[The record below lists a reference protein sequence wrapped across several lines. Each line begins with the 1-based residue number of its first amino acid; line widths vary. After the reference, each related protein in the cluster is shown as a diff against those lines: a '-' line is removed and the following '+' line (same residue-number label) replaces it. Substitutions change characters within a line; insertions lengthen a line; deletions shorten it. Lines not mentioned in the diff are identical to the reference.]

1 MTSRARGGGASSA
14 LSRAAPSD
22 ADAARRLVHDF
33 WNEASCG
40 EAALLRGADAEAYA
54 AQRAERHRLEPYIPA
69 FASFEQC
76 RGLTVLEIGVGLGAD
91 HECFAAA
98 QATLYGIDLTR
109 RAIEHTRARLAQAG
123 LTSNLR
129 VADAEA
135 LPFADGHFDLVYS
148 WGALHHTPNTQQA
161 LDEVWRVLR
170 PGGTAKLMLYH
181 APSVV
186 GLMLWTRYAL
196 LRGTPWRSLASVYA
210 EHLESPGTQ
219 AFTVEQARAMC
230 AQFESVSITTVL
242 THGDLL
248 TSGAGARHDGV
259 LLRTARRV
267 WPRRLIRRWFPRSGL
282 FMLITATKPPL

>member
-1 MTSRARGGGASSA
+1 MPDAVA
-14 LSRAAPSD
+14 
-22 ADAARRLVHDF
+22 ADAAKRLVHDF

-40 EAALLRGADAEAYA
+40 EAVLLHGRAAEAYA
-54 AQRAERHRLEPYIPA
+54 EQRRERYRLEPLIPG

-91 HECFAAA
+91 HESFAAA
-98 QATLYGIDLTR
+98 RAKLYGIDLTP

-123 LTSNLR
+123 LASTLG

-135 LPFADGHFDLVYS
+135 LPFPDGHFDLVYS
-148 WGALHHTPNTQQA
+148 WGVLHHSPDTQQA

-170 PGGTAKLMLYH
+170 PGGTAKLMIYH

-196 LRGTPWRSLASVYA
+196 MAGKPWRSLANVYA

-230 AQFESVSITTVL
+230 SNFESVTITTVL
-242 THGDLL
+242 SHGDLL
-248 TSGAGARHDGV
+248 TSKAGARHDGV
-259 LLRTARRV
+259 LLRVARLV
-267 WPRRLIRRWFPRSGL
+267 WPRRLIRRWFPQNGL
-282 FMLITATKPPL
+282 FMLITATKSAR